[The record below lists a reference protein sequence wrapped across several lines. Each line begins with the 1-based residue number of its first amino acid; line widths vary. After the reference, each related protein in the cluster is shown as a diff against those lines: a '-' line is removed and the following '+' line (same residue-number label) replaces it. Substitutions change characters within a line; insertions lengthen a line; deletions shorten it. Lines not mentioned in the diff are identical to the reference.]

1 MYSKRLKSMTLSL
14 MIGLMVQLNAK
25 ELSPE
30 QLKEEKVSYTFL
42 NEAGDSLWDTPG
54 NWRKGKF
61 KAEKSTELP
70 SSQEDLL
77 FIGADLE
84 IINKQVVFKSLFTG
98 FHRDSS
104 LVVDRESTI
113 KADRLIV
120 GFVKNKKHKFNNKG
134 KLELALFSLKNGTCH
149 NEGRIVSDNFTV
161 GRKDSQIF
169 ELNNSGQI
177 TANKIFAVNMNESG
191 KMLMT
196 AGFIKTALFR
206 ASGKGQLSLQ
216 GGKMIL
222 DNIAISDGFRIDIQG
237 SAKIVIN
244 KDIKLELMKRMTDG
258 YITGGKGLS
267 IYVNK
272 KKQTVIFLDSKKI

>member
-1 MYSKRLKSMTLSL
+1 
-14 MIGLMVQLNAK
+14 
-25 ELSPE
+25 
-30 QLKEEKVSYTFL
+30 
-42 NEAGDSLWDTPG
+42 
-54 NWRKGKF
+54 
-61 KAEKSTELP
+61 
-70 SSQEDLL
+70 
-77 FIGADLE
+77 
-84 IINKQVVFKSLFTG
+84 
-98 FHRDSS
+98 
-104 LVVDRESTI
+104 
-113 KADRLIV
+113 
-120 GFVKNKKHKFNNKG
+120 
-134 KLELALFSLKNGTCH
+134 
-149 NEGRIVSDNFTV
+149 
-161 GRKDSQIF
+161 
-169 ELNNSGQI
+169 
-177 TANKIFAVNMNESG
+177 MNESG